1 MKIVWIIII
10 HVYLLWLFFFTR
22 GEEIFYPTAD
32 TLGVTEHKDSEES
45 VSRLVDDLD
54 KQWVQNFYTYLRCML
69 ETVINEGSVMM
80 RLLENTPF
88 ET

>member
-1 MKIVWIIII
+1 
-10 HVYLLWLFFFTR
+10 
-22 GEEIFYPTAD
+22 
-32 TLGVTEHKDSEES
+32 VTEHKDSEES

-54 KQWVQNFYTYLRCML
+54 KQWVQNFYTCLRCML
-69 ETVINEGSVMM
+69 ETVINKGSVMM